1 MGHLTD
7 DMARLRAEINAL
19 KSSRYAF
26 RNDLSRSINQLKEEV
41 ASMQNDFRRSHA
53 DMAKKSRSERLA
65 FVVSVGREVGE
76 LKRQV
81 ANHMKGVGDDIKG
94 AHRAWWG

>member
-19 KSSRYAF
+19 KSSRCAF

-41 ASMQNDFRRSHA
+41 AGMQNDFRRSHSS
-53 DMAKKSRSERLA
+53 MAKQSREERVA
-65 FVVSVGREVGE
+65 FVVAVGREVSE

-81 ANHMKGVGDDIKG
+81 ANQMKIVTDDIKG
-94 AHRAWWG
+94 AHRAW